1 MTRRRERVAFVVFF
15 FAAVGSTVAVTGSDT
30 TTTRTTTQVVAR
42 PPRLAT
48 PTTGEKDIPVTG
60 GKKGQAKAAGAGY
73 RPASGCGI
81 ERWAVKTLTDP
92 GANAVNLTPV
102 DSTVAQLVAF
112 PAPVNPTDRVAPI
125 ETTTYRIKVSM
136 DSFKMEADSD
146 IHLAVH
152 DQAGHTMIVEFPSPS
167 CDQGSVAATQI
178 AAARDAFLKVA
189 GQPSSSYQPVTG
201 TATIEGIG
209 FFDRI
214 HGQRG
219 VAPNGIE
226 LHPAT
231 KFTTP

>member
-1 MTRRRERVAFVVFF
+1 MTRRRERVTFAVFF
-15 FAAVGSTVAVTGSDT
+15 VAAIGSTAAVAGSD
-30 TTTRTTTQVVAR
+30 TTTRTTTQTHTRTVAR
-42 PPRLAT
+42 PPVLAT
-48 PTTGEKDIPVTG
+48 PKTGEKDIPVSG
-60 GKKGQAKAAGAGY
+60 GKQAHY
-73 RPASGCGI
+73 TPASGCGI

-102 DSTVAQLVAF
+102 DSTIAQLVAF

-125 ETTTYRIKVSM
+125 ETTTYRINVQM

-152 DQAGHTMIVEFPSPS
+152 DDAGHSMIVEFPSPS

-189 GQPSSSYQPVTG
+189 GQPSSSYQPVAG

-209 FFDRI
+209 FMDRI

-231 KFTTP
+231 KFSTP

>member
-1 MTRRRERVAFVVFF
+1 MTSRATGTVVLLVLVASITGY
-15 FAAVGSTVAVTGSDT
+15 AVAPSTTKTRTRTVAK
-30 TTTRTTTQVVAR
+30 
-42 PPRLAT
+42 PPVLAT
-48 PTTGEKDIPVTG
+48 PSSGEKDIPVAG
-60 GKKGQAKAAGAGY
+60 NKQAHY
-73 RPASGCGI
+73 TPASGCGI

-102 DSTVAQLVAF
+102 DSTVGKLVAF
-112 PAPVNPTDRVAPI
+112 PAPVSPTDRVAPI
-125 ETTTYRIKVSM
+125 ETTTYRISVTM
-136 DSFKMEADSD
+136 DAFKMEADSD
-146 IHLAVH
+146 VHLAVH

-178 AAARDAFLKVA
+178 AAARNAFLKAA

-209 FFDRI
+209 FFDKL

-231 KFTTP
+231 KFSTP